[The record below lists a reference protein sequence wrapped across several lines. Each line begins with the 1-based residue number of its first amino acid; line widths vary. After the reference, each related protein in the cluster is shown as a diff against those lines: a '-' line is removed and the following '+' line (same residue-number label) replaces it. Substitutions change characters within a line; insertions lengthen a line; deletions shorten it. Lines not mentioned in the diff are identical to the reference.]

1 MNLKGRCSLM
11 VQQDGTNQHRHH
23 HSKRKKKSVWKWVIS
38 IILALLLV
46 NGAVLAKFYYDAK
59 HSVESTYTPVKHKTG
74 RDNEADLKKGQP
86 FSVLLLGT
94 DTGEYGRTEK
104 NGRSDT
110 IMVATI
116 TPEKTTLLSIP
127 RDTLVTIPGHE
138 GNNKINAAYS
148 FGGMTGALN
157 TLQSYLD
164 IPLDHYVQLNMK
176 GLEQLSE
183 AIGPVTVDNDLDFT
197 NIKHHFKKGKV
208 EINSGNILA
217 YTRMRY
223 EDPRGDYG
231 RQLRQRQV
239 VTAMIKKIA
248 SVGSIT
254 KYKSILNTISTNM
267 KTDISFDQM
276 KQLYSHYKQAT
287 RIEQIQLKGSGQM
300 IDGVSYEVVSSDN
313 LTDAQQELKEQLK
326 LK

>member
-1 MNLKGRCSLM
+1 M
-11 VQQDGTNQHRHH
+11 VQQNENNQHRHH
-23 HSKRKKKSVWKWVIS
+23 HSKRKKKRVWKWVIG

-116 TPEKTTLLSIP
+116 TPKKTTLLSVP

-197 NIKHHFKKGKV
+197 NIKHHFKKGKI
-208 EINSGNILA
+208 EINSDNILA

-223 EDPRGDYG
+223 EDSRGDYG

-287 RIEQIQLKGSGQM
+287 NIEQIQLKGSGQM

-313 LTDAQQELKEQLK
+313 LTDAQQTLKEQLK

>member
-1 MNLKGRCSLM
+1 M

-23 HSKRKKKSVWKWVIS
+23 HSKRKKKRVWKWVIG

-116 TPEKTTLLSIP
+116 TPKKTTLLSVP
-127 RDTLVTIPGHE
+127 RDTLITIPGHE

-157 TLQSYLD
+157 TLQNYLD
-164 IPLDHYVQLNMK
+164 IPLDHYVQLNMR
-176 GLEQLSE
+176 GLKQLSA
-183 AIGPVTVDNDLDFT
+183 AIGPIKVDNDLEFSHLGQHY
-197 NIKHHFKKGKV
+197 NKGK
-208 EINSGNILA
+208 ISLDKNNILPF
-217 YTRMRY
+217 TQMRY

-239 VTAMIKKIA
+239 VTAMVKKIA

-254 KYKSILNTISTNM
+254 KYQSILNTISTNM

-276 KQLYSHYKQAT
+276 KQMYSNYKQAT
-287 RIEQIQLKGSGQM
+287 NIEQIQLKGSGQM
-300 IDGVSYEVVSSDN
+300 IDGTSYEVVSSNN
-313 LTDAQQELKEQLK
+313 LKDAQQKLKEQLK

>member
-1 MNLKGRCSLM
+1 M
-11 VQQDGTNQHRHH
+11 VQQDENNQHRHH
-23 HSKRKKKSVWKWVIS
+23 HSKRKKKRVWKWVIG
-38 IILALLLV
+38 ILLALLLV
-46 NGAVLAKFYYDAK
+46 NGAILAKFYFDAK

-74 RDNEADLKKGQP
+74 RDNAANLKKGQP

-94 DTGEYGRTEK
+94 DTGELGRTEK

-110 IMVATI
+110 IMVATV
-116 TPEKTTLLSIP
+116 TPKKTTLLSIP

-164 IPLDHYVQLNMK
+164 IPLDHYVEVNMK

-183 AIGPVTVDNDLDFT
+183 AIGPVEVNNDLDFT
-197 NIKHHFKKGKV
+197 QSGNHFPKGKV
-208 EINSGNILA
+208 SIDHNNILA
-217 YTRMRY
+217 FSRMRH

-239 VTAMIKKIA
+239 VTAMVKKIA

-254 KYKSILNTISTNM
+254 KYQSILNAISSNM

-276 KQLYSHYKQAT
+276 KEVYSNYKGAT
-287 RIEQIQLKGSGQM
+287 NVSQVQLKGQGQM
-300 IDGVSYEVVSSDN
+300 IDGGSYEVVSDSTLNKTQNDLN
-313 LTDAQQELKEQLK
+313 KQLDIN
-326 LK
+326 